1 MNISFMAAAA
11 GFGSYS
17 TILMM
22 VVLVGFT
29 YFFMIKPQKKCQQQA
44 MDMLSKL
51 KKGDKVILVS
61 GLHAKIDSVNDKNKT
76 VVVDADGIFLTF
88 SKMAVR
94 QVVEAAPEQEVK
106 PAETEE
112 KAASEEE
119 KANEDK

>member
-29 YFFMIKPQKKCQQQA
+29 YFFMIKPQKKRQQQA

-119 KANEDK
+119 KANEAK

>member
-29 YFFMIKPQKKCQQQA
+29 YFFMIKPQKKRQQQA

>member
-29 YFFMIKPQKKCQQQA
+29 YFFMIKPQKKRQQQA

-61 GLHAKIDSVNDKNKT
+61 GLHAKIDSVNDKDKT

-106 PAETEE
+106 SAETEE

-119 KANEDK
+119 KANGDK

>member
-1 MNISFMAAAA
+1 MAAAA

-17 TILMM
+17 TIIMM
-22 VVLVGFT
+22 IVLVGFT
-29 YFFMIKPQKKCQQQA
+29 YFFMIKPQKKRQQQA

-61 GLHAKIDSVNDKNKT
+61 GLHAKIDSVNDKDKT

-94 QVVEAAPEQEVK
+94 QVVESAPKQEVN

-119 KANEDK
+119 QANEDK

>member
-17 TILMM
+17 TIIMM
-22 VVLVGFT
+22 IVLVGFT
-29 YFFMIKPQKKCQQQA
+29 YFFMIKPQKKRQQQA

-61 GLHAKIDSVNDKNKT
+61 GLHAKIDSVNDKDKT

>member
-11 GFGSYS
+11 GLGSYS
-17 TILMM
+17 TILRM

-29 YFFMIKPQKKCQQQA
+29 YFFMIKPQKKRQQQA

>member
-11 GFGSYS
+11 GLGSYS

-29 YFFMIKPQKKCQQQA
+29 YFFMIKPQKKRQQQA

>member
-17 TILMM
+17 TILMK

-29 YFFMIKPQKKCQQQA
+29 YFFMIKPQKKRQQQA

-61 GLHAKIDSVNDKNKT
+61 GLHAKIDSVNDKDKT

>member
-29 YFFMIKPQKKCQQQA
+29 YFFMIKPQKKRQQQA

-61 GLHAKIDSVNDKNKT
+61 GLHAKIDSVNDKDKT

-106 PAETEE
+106 SAETEE

>member
-29 YFFMIKPQKKCQQQA
+29 YFFMIKPQKKRQQQA

-61 GLHAKIDSVNDKNKT
+61 GLHAKIDSVNDKDKT

>member
-29 YFFMIKPQKKCQQQA
+29 YFFIIKPQKKRQQQA

>member
-17 TILMM
+17 TIIMM
-22 VVLVGFT
+22 IVLVGFT
-29 YFFMIKPQKKCQQQA
+29 YFFMIKPQKKRQQQA
-44 MDMLSKL
+44 MDMLAKL
-51 KKGDKVILVS
+51 KKGDKIILVS
-61 GLHAKIDSVNDKNKT
+61 GLHAKIDSVNDKDKT

-94 QVVEAAPEQEVK
+94 QVVESAPKQEVN

-119 KANEDK
+119 QANEDK